1 MIARWQALAA
11 GLIVAATPFGSLHAT
26 STNALDAY
34 RGTGSWVSIYDTA
47 AWAHPEQVVQ
57 TLAANRVSTLFL
69 ETANDKQPRDV
80 VRPGVV
86 SRFLDAAHAAGISVV
101 GWYLPS
107 LATPARDLRRALAG
121 ARFQSASGET
131 FDSFALDI
139 EATNVH
145 SLAVRTRPGGGAGR
159 RRPSRRRA
167 GHDPGRDHDRSGRVD
182 VLAGLPVPPAGGK
195 RRRPPADGVLHRP
208 RPRRR
213 PASPPTAPPTRRVVR
228 ERVGD
233 PAFPVHPIGGEASR
247 ATLPELRAFLRAS
260 AEAGSG
266 RGEPLGVRPDARSGS
281 GRRWRP
287 GPEPSRPGL
296 S

>member
-1 MIARWQALAA
+1 M
-11 GLIVAATPFGSLHAT
+11 GSLHAT

-57 TLAANRVSTLFL
+57 MLAANRVSTLFL

-145 SLAVRTRPGGGAGR
+145 SLAVRSARAVALAAAV
-159 RRPSRRRA
+159 RRA
-167 GHDPGRDHDRSGRVD
+167 VAPGTTLGAITIDPVGSTYWQGYPFRRLAASVDILLPMEYFTARARGADRVAAYS
-182 VLAGLPVPPAGGK
+182 AAN
-195 RRRPPADGVLHRP
+195 
-208 RPRRR
+208 
-213 PASPPTAPPTRRVVR
+213 TRVVR

-260 AEAGSG
+260 AEAGTVGASLWEFGQTTQRQWAALAAG
-266 RGEPLGVRPDARSGS
+266 RA
-281 GRRWRP
+281 
-287 GPEPSRPGL
+287 
-296 S
+296 